1 MSKAI
6 LIMDMPKCCSDCHYC
21 NNKNYKNPSCAL
33 TNYGDGFQSMTLENI
48 RNTRQNWCPLIP
60 MPNYMNEDKGMKSYD
75 PTIRYG
81 THTVEITLQQY
92 GYTGHVT
99 QRINGDCKG
108 RTILDFDFECE
119 DENLESDC
127 NLKFH
132 EDSYDYFTAT
142 LKDPE
147 GNTLDVD
154 GYAEDFNNMIVK
166 MEITDFRKE
175 QA

>member
-1 MSKAI
+1 M
-6 LIMDMPKCCSDCHYC
+6 
-21 NNKNYKNPSCAL
+21 KNY
-33 TNYGDGFQSMTLENI
+33 D
-48 RNTRQNWCPLIP
+48 
-60 MPNYMNEDKGMKSYD
+60 PN
-75 PTIRYG
+75 IRYG
-81 THTVEITLQQY
+81 THTVEITLQQWE
-92 GYTGHVT
+92 YTGHVT
-99 QRINGDCKG
+99 QRINGNCKG

-119 DENLESDC
+119 DGNLESDC

-166 MEITDFRKE
+166 MEIIDFRKE
-175 QA
+175 